1 MNHLHLSMEQ
11 LLAVRDGDRSEPALV
26 AAHDHV
32 ADCAACRTEL
42 DRLHQ
47 RTARLKA
54 LATMEP
60 ARNQFPAVRTRLADD
75 RRHQWQRRLAIGGL
89 AVAATLAITVVGGDL
104 VRPNRLDASAQ
115 LETAMTR
122 SQVLEQALT
131 AYRPESRV
139 IDTRTAQ
146 VVIELEDRIAAVD
159 ARLARVPSLDRD
171 KRLAEQVSLWQE
183 RVGLMSALVDV
194 HFSKATNVDL

>member
-1 MNHLHLSMEQ
+1 MINEHLSMEQ
-11 LLAVRDGDRSEPALV
+11 LLAVRDGDRSEPTLI
-26 AAHDHV
+26 AAHEH
-32 ADCAACRTEL
+32 AAACVACGAEL

-54 LATMEP
+54 LATLEP
-60 ARNQFPAVRTRLADD
+60 TRSQFPAIQARLADD
-75 RRHQWQRRLAIGGL
+75 RRHQWQRRLAVGGL
-89 AVAATLAITVVGGDL
+89 AAAAALAISVVGYDL
-104 VRPNRLDASAQ
+104 VRPSRLDASAQ

-122 SQVLEQALT
+122 SQVLEQTLT

-159 ARLARVPSLDRD
+159 ARLARAASLDRD
-171 KRLAEQVSLWQE
+171 
-183 RVGLMSALVDV
+183 
-194 HFSKATNVDL
+194 

>member
-1 MNHLHLSMEQ
+1 MSTDHLSIEL
-11 LLAVRDGDRSEPALV
+11 LLAVRDGDRSDPTLLAAHEHV
-26 AAHDHV
+26 AA
-32 ADCAACRTEL
+32 CAACAAEL

-54 LATMEP
+54 LPMLEP

-75 RRHQWQRRLAIGGL
+75 RRHQWQRRFAFGGL
-89 AVAATLAITVVGGDL
+89 AAAATLAISVVGYDL
-104 VRPNRLDASAQ
+104 VRPERLDASAQ

-139 IDTRTAQ
+139 MDTRTAQ

-159 ARLARVPSLDRD
+159 ARLARAASQGRS
-171 KRLAEQVSLWQE
+171 KRLTEQVSLWQE

-194 HFSKATNVDL
+194 HFSKAPNVDL

>member
-1 MNHLHLSMEQ
+1 MSTEHLSMEQ
-11 LLAVRDGDRSEPALV
+11 LLAVRDGDRSEPTLI
-26 AAHDHV
+26 AAHEH
-32 ADCAACRTEL
+32 AASCAACSAEL

-54 LATMEP
+54 LATLEP
-60 ARNQFPAVRTRLADD
+60 ARNQFPAVRARLADD

-89 AVAATLAITVVGGDL
+89 AAAATLALSVVGYDL
-104 VRPNRLDASAQ
+104 VRPARLDASAQ

-122 SQVLEQALT
+122 SQVLEQTLT

-159 ARLARVPSLDRD
+159 ARLARVASLDRS

>member
-1 MNHLHLSMEQ
+1 MSTEHLTMEQ
-11 LLAVRDGDRSEPALV
+11 LLAVRDGDRSEPGLL
-26 AAHDHV
+26 AAHEH
-32 ADCAACRTEL
+32 AATCATCGAEL

-54 LATMEP
+54 LATLEP
-60 ARNQFPAVRTRLADD
+60 ARNQFPAVKARLADD
-75 RRHQWQRRLAIGGL
+75 RRHQWQRRFAIGGL
-89 AVAATLAITVVGGDL
+89 AAATALAISVVGYDL
-104 VRPNRLDASAQ
+104 VRPAQLDASAQ

-122 SQVLEQALT
+122 SQVLEQTLT
-131 AYRPESRV
+131 AYRPDSRV

-159 ARLARVPSLDRD
+159 ARLARAASLDRD

>member
-1 MNHLHLSMEQ
+1 MTTEHLTMEQ
-11 LLAVRDGDRSEPALV
+11 LLAVRDGERSEPALV
-26 AAHDHV
+26 AAHEHV
-32 ADCAACRTEL
+32 AGCHQCRAEL
-42 DRLHQ
+42 EGLHQ

-60 ARNQFPAVRTRLADD
+60 ARNQFPAIRARLADD
-75 RRHQWQRRLAIGGL
+75 RRHQWQRRFAIGGL
-89 AVAATLAITVVGGDL
+89 AAAATLAISVVGYDL
-104 VRPNRLDASAQ
+104 VRPQQLDASAQ

-122 SQVLEQALT
+122 SQVLEQTLT

-146 VVIELEDRIAAVD
+146 VVIEIEDRIAAVD
-159 ARLARVPSLDRD
+159 ARLARVASLDRS
-171 KRLAEQVSLWQE
+171 KRLTEQVSLWQE

>member
-1 MNHLHLSMEQ
+1 MSTEHLTMEQ
-11 LLAVRDGDRSEPALV
+11 LLAVRDGDRSEPGLI
-26 AAHDHV
+26 AAHEH
-32 ADCAACRTEL
+32 AATCAACGAEL

-54 LATMEP
+54 LATLEP
-60 ARNQFPAVRTRLADD
+60 ARNQFPAVRARLADD

-89 AVAATLAITVVGGDL
+89 AAAATLAISVVGYDL
-104 VRPNRLDASAQ
+104 VRPTQLDASAQ

-122 SQVLEQALT
+122 SQVLEQTLT
-131 AYRPESRV
+131 AYRPDSRV

-159 ARLARVPSLDRD
+159 ARLARVASLDRD

>member
-1 MNHLHLSMEQ
+1 MSSEHLSMEL
-11 LLAVRDGDRSEPALV
+11 LLAVRDGDRSEPGMI

-32 ADCAACRTEL
+32 AACAACRAEL

-54 LATMEP
+54 LATLEP
-60 ARNQFPAVRTRLADD
+60 ARSQFPAVRARLADD
-75 RRHQWQRRLAIGGL
+75 RRHQWQRRMAFSGL
-89 AVAATLAITVVGGDL
+89 AAAATLALSVVGYDL
-104 VRPNRLDASAQ
+104 VRPARLDASVQ

-122 SQVLEQALT
+122 SQVLEQTLT

-159 ARLARVPSLDRD
+159 ARLARVASLDRD

-194 HFSKATNVDL
+194 HLSKATNVDL

>member
-1 MNHLHLSMEQ
+1 MTQDHLSMEL
-11 LLAVRDGDRSEPALV
+11 LLAVRDGDRSEPALL
-26 AAHDHV
+26 AAHEHV
-32 ADCAACRTEL
+32 GACAVCQAEL

-54 LATMEP
+54 LATLEP
-60 ARNQFPAVRTRLADD
+60 ARNQFPAVRARLADD
-75 RRHQWQRRLAIGGL
+75 RRLHWQRRLAFGGL
-89 AVAATLAITVVGGDL
+89 AAAATLTLSVVGYDL
-104 VRPNRLDASAQ
+104 VRPARLDASAQ

-122 SQVLEQALT
+122 SETLEQTLT

-159 ARLARVPSLDRD
+159 ARLARVASLDRD

>member
-1 MNHLHLSMEQ
+1 MNTEHLTMEQ
-11 LLAVRDGDRSEPALV
+11 LLAVRDGDRSEPGLI
-26 AAHDHV
+26 AAHEH
-32 ADCAACRTEL
+32 ATSCASCSAEL

-54 LATMEP
+54 LATLEP
-60 ARNQFPAVRTRLADD
+60 ARNQFPAVRARLADD

-89 AVAATLAITVVGGDL
+89 AAAATLAISVVGYDL
-104 VRPNRLDASAQ
+104 VRPAQLDASAQ

-122 SQVLEQALT
+122 SQVLEQTLT
-131 AYRPESRV
+131 AYRPDSRV

-159 ARLARVPSLDRD
+159 ARLARVASLAPD

>member
-1 MNHLHLSMEQ
+1 M
-11 LLAVRDGDRSEPALV
+11 V
-26 AAHDHV
+26 AAHEHV
-32 ADCAACRTEL
+32 AGCQRCRTEL
-42 DRLHQ
+42 ERLHQ

-60 ARNQFPAVRTRLADD
+60 ARDQFPAVRARLADD
-75 RRHQWQRRLAIGGL
+75 RRHQWQRRFAIGGL
-89 AVAATLAITVVGGDL
+89 AAAATLAISVVGYDL
-104 VRPNRLDASAQ
+104 VRPQQLDASAQ

-122 SQVLEQALT
+122 SQVLEQTLT

-146 VVIELEDRIAAVD
+146 VVIEIEDRIAAVD
-159 ARLARVPSLDRD
+159 ARLARVASLDRS
-171 KRLAEQVSLWQE
+171 KRLTEQVSLWQE